1 LVINIKIIKIFY
13 HLFYITMLKDLQKT
27 LKAHHVLLLLGGLVL
42 IYVIYNYSSD
52 KNFYPENYESV
63 NRRNS
68 QQHSS
73 GSQGSSSSGNAPSG
87 ANDSTFYVDYAPLN
101 PNDGNTTGIGMPANC
116 NSQNMNTPAD
126 LLPSDNNSG
135 WGLKPMGTGD
145 FMGVNFLNAGY
156 LIGVDTIGSSLRNS
170 NQQVR
175 SEPPNPQIIVSP
187 WHNTTI
193 EPDVFRQPL
202 EVGCGPQ

>member
-13 HLFYITMLKDLQKT
+13 LLFYIKMLKDLQKT
-27 LKAHHVLLLLGGLVL
+27 FKAHHVLLLLGGLVL
-42 IYVIYNYSSD
+42 IYVIYNYSSN
-52 KNFYPENYESV
+52 KNFYPENYETV

-68 QQHSS
+68 SRGSSDNQNPSS
-73 GSQGSSSSGNAPSG
+73 GSGGNPAG
-87 ANDSTFYVDYAPLN
+87 ANDSTFYVDYAPIN
-101 PNDGNTTGIGMPANC
+101 SGDGNMAGMPSNC
-116 NSQNMNTPAD
+116 NSQSMNSPSD

-156 LIGVDTIGSSLRNS
+156 LIGIDTIGSSLRNS

-175 SEPPNPQIIVSP
+175 SEPPNPQLIVSP
-187 WHNTTI
+187 WNNTTI
-193 EPDVFRQPL
+193 EPDSFRQPL